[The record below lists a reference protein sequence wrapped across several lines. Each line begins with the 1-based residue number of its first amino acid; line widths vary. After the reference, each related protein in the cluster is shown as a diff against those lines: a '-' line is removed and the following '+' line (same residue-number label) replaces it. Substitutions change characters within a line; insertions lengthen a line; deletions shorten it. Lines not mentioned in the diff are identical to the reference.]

1 MTSPL
6 HKHSDVNIDKLP
18 PFYAG
23 IGKPGI
29 GKAGTVKNFSRL
41 LDNVITRGN
50 ISQGRGH
57 AHD

>member
-6 HKHSDVNIDKLP
+6 HKHSDVNIDNLP

-23 IGKPGI
+23 IGK
-29 GKAGTVKNFSRL
+29 AGPMNNFSLL
-41 LDNVITRGN
+41 LDNVIN
-50 ISQGRGH
+50 IEVTSPKERGH